1 MKFKAKSVEECSTLF
16 EIEVS
21 PQMIGRA
28 FDEVY
33 KDMAKV
39 ANIPGFR
46 VGKAPVDMVKL
57 HYAKDAKDEVL
68 KRLIPEAYR
77 QAVKEHNI
85 DPVSLP
91 DISDVSFE
99 EDKPLSFKARVDTR
113 PKFKL
118 KEYKGIAIEKKKVV
132 ITDDDI
138 NKTLENLREV
148 SAKYIAVEDRNVKA
162 DDYVVTDL
170 ECFSDGK
177 PVHKKRESLW
187 LTIDKDSFMTG
198 LTEQM
203 IGMKKGE
210 ERDIDVTLPEKYP
223 DKNLAGKKVRYHVL
237 VKEIKERKLPNVDDE
252 FAKDI
257 GRENVADLKKE
268 VAREMEERAKANAEV
283 EVENALLKKLV
294 DEHSFKVP
302 QSFITR
308 QLELMVSDAKR
319 RLEEKGFKKEDL
331 DKRDK
336 EFVDKFKGDAERQV
350 RLLFILD
357 AVATAEKID
366 VADKDLAE
374 AYKNIAAQAGKTE
387 AFVKD
392 YYEREELV
400 DNLCDKIREG
410 KTVRFLLDN
419 AKITEKAS

>member
-1 MKFKAKSVEECSTLF
+1 
-16 EIEVS
+16 
-21 PQMIGRA
+21 
-28 FDEVY
+28 
-33 KDMAKV
+33 
-39 ANIPGFR
+39 
-46 VGKAPVDMVKL
+46 
-57 HYAKDAKDEVL
+57 
-68 KRLIPEAYR
+68 
-77 QAVKEHNI
+77 
-85 DPVSLP
+85 
-91 DISDVSFE
+91 
-99 EDKPLSFKARVDTR
+99 
-113 PKFKL
+113 
-118 KEYKGIAIEKKKVV
+118 
-132 ITDDDI
+132 
-138 NKTLENLREV
+138 
-148 SAKYIAVEDRNVKA
+148 
-162 DDYVVTDL
+162 
-170 ECFSDGK
+170 
-177 PVHKKRESLW
+177 
-187 LTIDKDSFMTG
+187 
-198 LTEQM
+198 M